1 LSIDKNFGRLFE
13 NMVYLELLKSGQE
26 AYYEEGIDFYLPNT
40 DTIILCKP
48 FVDERR
54 LFKKLESIEFFIFTH
69 RIKHINVISMNK
81 DGSISHPIAK
91 VDIIPF
97 DIWALG
103 D

>member
-1 LSIDKNFGRLFE
+1 
-13 NMVYLELLKSGQE
+13 
-26 AYYEEGIDFYLPNT
+26 
-40 DTIILCKP
+40 
-48 FVDERR
+48 
-54 LFKKLESIEFFIFTH
+54 
-69 RIKHINVISMNK
+69 MNK